1 MALHPEMRAML
12 DGVTAWRE
20 KHGAS
25 VDLHDERRKIE
36 GIRHDVW
43 QPEMLPVASVRDAQ
57 IVGPNTPLDIR
68 IYRPEAENPVPTVI
82 YFHGGGW
89 SQGDLN
95 SHESHARRICHRLG
109 VVVIAV
115 HYRLAPE
122 DLFPAGYNDCVATYN
137 WVLKHIDT
145 VGGDRNLVAVA
156 GDSAGGNLAAAVAL
170 YARDN
175 KLPLKAAMYAYS
187 AFDLSQD
194 ANYPSMHAF
203 GTGFGL
209 NIDPHTPEPY
219 KWYLGEDF
227 ATLKN
232 DPRVSPLL
240 ADQTGVAPAVIVV
253 GECDPLADTSVAYSQ
268 KLTAAGV
275 HNILRV
281 EPGFIH
287 SFMNMGA
294 SMAAMKITTDMID
307 DLGALLSA

>member
-12 DGVTAWRE
+12 DGVVAWRE

-36 GIRHDVW
+36 GIRTDVW
-43 QPEMLPVASVRDAQ
+43 QPEMLPVASVRNAQ

-68 IYRPEAENPVPTVI
+68 IYRPEAVNPVPTVI

-95 SHESHARRICHRLG
+95 SHESHARRICNRLG

-122 DLFPAGYNDCVATYN
+122 DLFPAGYNDCVATYT
-137 WVLKHIDT
+137 WVLEHIDT

-175 KLPLKAAMYAYS
+175 NLPLKAAMYAYS

-209 NIDPHTPEPY
+209 AIDPHSKEPY

-227 ATLKN
+227 ATLKH

-253 GECDPLADTSVAYSQ
+253 GECDPLSDTSMAYSQ

-275 HNILRV
+275 KNILRV

>member
-1 MALHPEMRAML
+1 MTLHPEMRAML
-12 DGVTAWRE
+12 DGVKSWRE
-20 KHGAS
+20 KNGAS

-36 GIRHDVW
+36 VIRAEVW
-43 QPEMLPVASVRDAQ
+43 QPELLPVASVRDAQ

-68 IYRPEAENPVPTVI
+68 IYRPEAENPLPTVI

-95 SHESHARRICHRLG
+95 SHESHARRICNRLG

-115 HYRLAPE
+115 RYRLAPE
-122 DLFPAGYNDCVATYN
+122 DIFPAGYNDCVATYD
-137 WVLKHIDT
+137 WVLQHIDT
-145 VGGDRNLVAVA
+145 VGGDRNLIAVA

-194 ANYPSMHAF
+194 AQYPSMHAF

-209 NIDPHTPEPY
+209 EVNPHAPEPY
-219 KWYLGEDF
+219 KWYLGEDY
-227 ATLKN
+227 ATPKS

-240 ADQTGVAPAVIVV
+240 ADQTGVAPAVIYV
-253 GECDPLADTSVAYSQ
+253 GECDPLADLSVAYNT

-275 HNILRV
+275 KTIFHL
-281 EPGFIH
+281 EPGFTH

-294 SMAAMKITTDMID
+294 SRAAMKVTTDMID